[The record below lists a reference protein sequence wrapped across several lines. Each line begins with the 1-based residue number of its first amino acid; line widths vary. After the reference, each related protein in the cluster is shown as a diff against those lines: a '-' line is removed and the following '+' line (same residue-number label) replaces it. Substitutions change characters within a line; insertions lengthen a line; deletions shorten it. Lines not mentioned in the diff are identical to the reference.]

1 MTNMIHKYRRKPVVL
16 EAMKFEYTER
26 GIYEL
31 QMFCGESLGTFSKVR
46 SPNAL
51 GEAELGTLED
61 GVNLTVKHIATE
73 GDYIVRGVDGEF
85 WAVKPDIFE
94 QTYEQVFTYSAE
106 T

>member
-1 MTNMIHKYRRKPVVL
+1 MINKYRRKPVVL
-16 EAMKFEYTER
+16 EALKFEYTER

-31 QMFCGESLGTFSKVR
+31 QMFCGESLGKFSKER
-46 SPNAL
+46 HPDAL
-51 GEAELGTLED
+51 GAAEIKTLED
-61 GVNLTVKHIATE
+61 SGAGFRVVHIATE
-73 GDYIVRGVDGEF
+73 GDYIVKGVNGEF